1 VSQKN
6 KQGAGMHDLETTR
19 NEGVTTKKPR
29 ICKRSVAGS
38 LLNGVLYQGK
48 FYPCS
53 TQKIAHGMASDMFEE
68 GSSAGYGGFEIKEA
82 K

>member
-1 VSQKN
+1 MN
-6 KQGAGMHDLETTR
+6 DLETTQIK
-19 NEGVTTKKPR
+19 GIVATKPH
-29 ICKRSVAGS
+29 ICKRSCKGA
-38 LLNGVLYQGK
+38 LLDGVLYQGK

-53 TQKIAHGMASDMFEE
+53 AQRIARGIARDMFEE